1 MKNVLIT
8 GAGSYIGTNFEN
20 WVKEHSNMIL
30 TETVDMRDPAW
41 RDRDFSGFDAVFHV
55 AGIAHADVGRATEE
69 QKALYYQVN
78 TELAIE
84 CAQKAKNQGVGQF
97 IFMSSMIVYGR
108 QEHITRDT
116 EPAPENFYGDSKWK
130 ADQGIRELADDTF
143 KVAVLRPPMIYGKGS
158 KGNYPVL
165 SKMARKLPVFPRV
178 NNRRSV
184 LYIGNLCEFVRKVI
198 EEEKSGIFFP
208 QNGEL
213 MNTGRLVKEI
223 AEVHGHRI
231 WVSRVFAPAV
241 WIGKKIPGKIGGM
254 CRKAFGS
261 SYYDPEMSEYDFPYV
276 LYTERE
282 SIELTEKRETP

>member
-1 MKNVLIT
+1 MKKVLIT
-8 GAGSYIGTNFEN
+8 GAESYIGTNFEN
-20 WVKEHSNMIL
+20 WIKEHSDTAC
-30 TETVDMRDPAW
+30 TETIDMKDPTW

-55 AGIAHADVGRATEE
+55 AGIAHADVGKATEE
-69 QKALYYQVN
+69 QKALYYQIN
-78 TELAIE
+78 TDLAIE
-84 CAQKAKNQGVGQF
+84 CAKKAKVQGVGQF
-97 IFMSSMIVYGR
+97 VFMSSMIVYGR

-143 KVAVLRPPMIYGKGS
+143 KVAVLRPPMIYGKDS

-165 SKMARKLPVFPRV
+165 SKMARRLPAFPRV
-178 NNRRSV
+178 NNLRSV

-208 QNGEL
+208 QNSEL
-213 MNTGRLVKEI
+213 MNTGRFVKEI
-223 AEVHGHRI
+223 AEAHGHRI
-231 WVSRVFAPAV
+231 WVSRIFAPAV

-261 SYYDPEMSEYDFPYV
+261 SYYDLNMSEYDFSYV

-282 SIELTEKRETP
+282 SIELTERV